1 MASVVKS
8 CHLYPALS
16 VNLEAETLSFP
27 LLDAAQCTP
36 WSRPVERLLAM
47 RQPAGAAEHEFVR
60 WQGYSPE
67 DDSWEAESNI
77 DEELAQAFAHAFAS
91 CRQPRVLRH
100 QIIHS
105 WRQDCFHDA
114 AVADNDHGSPQLA
127 EVIDGRP
134 EPDWNGRAALEAQRA
149 GRGRG
154 AARKTVVAW
163 ATPTRQ

>member
-47 RQPAGAAEHEFVR
+47 RQPAGAAEREFLVR

-77 DEELAQAFAHAFAS
+77 HEELAQAFAS
-91 CRQPRVLRH
+91 CCQPRVH
-100 QIIHS
+100 
-105 WRQDCFHDA
+105 W
-114 AVADNDHGSPQLA
+114 G
-127 EVIDGRP
+127 
-134 EPDWNGRAALEAQRA
+134 
-149 GRGRG
+149 
-154 AARKTVVAW
+154 
-163 ATPTRQ
+163 